1 MYSAILTI
9 VILVSAAIVWFDF
22 SNRTLSLIFSILGLL
37 FIVVN
42 IWAPLGGVLI
52 LILILMTIMISLY
65 YGILAHID
73 ETFEEFTAT
82 LKKVFVDDKERDS

>member
-52 LILILMTIMISLY
+52 LILMTIMISLY